1 MTQILSKS
9 SGGVLQIPASA
20 TQKHAHAAK
29 KTPKPAAPRLKLI
42 VRRLPPGLTQEE
54 FETALGADWKVG
66 GGKVSWS
73 QYKPG
78 KVSKDPAKP
87 SRPSRAYLYVVSH
100 DQIGLLS
107 DKIRSTS
114 FLDARNTAND
124 PILLGP
130 PNLEFSPYAKIP
142 GSRVR
147 KDARQGTIDQDPEF
161 IQFLESLTLPITKSG
176 PVDSTEGEDKKEVI
190 TTTPLV
196 QYIKEKKANKAK
208 EVSNKSSRRTER
220 ESKSEKVQ
228 SKKLLQRPDKEAS
241 PASAEKAEKKSRNDK
256 ATKEAVK
263 AANKQA
269 ANLASKQAAKTSTAQ
284 NSFKD
289 STPPAAPERKRER
302 GNAAAVG
309 KILQRDLGLAPS
321 SNRRRG
327 GRGTSGDGETR
338 TDQGTAPETSKKD
351 TPTKS
356 PKANAAQDANAKRSN
371 TPQPSETPTPQKS
384 ESSTPAQ
391 PKSTPRG
398 PKSGRGKQPSAA
410 TPPTPM
416 PTATQAFL
424 KHANPSQGVTEPLL
438 ETAFSPFGKVVK
450 VEIDKKKGF
459 GYVDFAEPHGLQKA
473 ISASPVTVAQ
483 SQVVVL
489 ERKANP
495 GAEKSRGKGRGGGSG
510 SEPKPPSAPADANT
524 NTNANR
530 GGKSNEGQGGSG
542 GNCSSRG
549 RRSGRGKGGG
559 KGNGGGGGNGNANA
573 NANANTSE
581 SKPAETK

>member
-9 SGGVLQIPASA
+9 SGGVLQIPVSA
-20 TQKHAHAAK
+20 TQKNTPPSKRA
-29 KTPKPAAPRLKLI
+29 PKPAAPRLKLL

-54 FETALGADWKVG
+54 FETALGPEWKIG
-66 GGKVSWS
+66 SGKLSWS

-87 SRPSRAYLYVVSH
+87 SRPSRAYLYVVSSDH
-100 DQIGLLS
+100 IGPLS
-107 DKIRSTS
+107 DKVRGTS
-114 FLDARNTAND
+114 FLDARNTVND

-130 PNLEFSPYAKIP
+130 PNLEFAPYAKIP

-161 IQFLESLTLPITKSG
+161 IQFLESLTQPITRSG
-176 PVDSTEGEDKKEVI
+176 PVESAEGEDKKEAI

-196 QYIKEKKANKAK
+196 QYIKDKKASKAK
-208 EVSNKSSRRTER
+208 EASNKSSRHRSEKDA
-220 ESKSEKVQ
+220 KSDKVQ
-228 SKKLLQRPDKEAS
+228 SKKLLQRPDKEATS
-241 PASAEKAEKKSRNDK
+241 GSTEKTEKKSRSDK

-269 ANLASKQAAKTSTAQ
+269 ASVASRQAAKATPAQ
-284 NSFKD
+284 NSPKD
-289 STPPAAPERKRER
+289 VTAPPSERRRER
-302 GNAAAVG
+302 GNAAAAA

-327 GRGTSGDGETR
+327 GRGATGDDARADPGAASE
-338 TDQGTAPETSKKD
+338 PSKKD

-356 PKANAAQDANAKRSN
+356 PKGTLAQDTKSKRAN
-371 TPQPSETPTPQKS
+371 TPQPSETPSSQRS
-384 ESSTPAQ
+384 ETSTPVQ
-391 PKSTPRG
+391 GTSTSGRP
-398 PKSGRGKQPSAA
+398 PKSGKGKQLSAA
-410 TPPTPM
+410 TIPTPA

-438 ETAFSPFGKVVK
+438 ETAFAPFGKVIK

-459 GYVDFAEPHGLQKA
+459 GYVDFAEPEGLRKA

-495 GAEKSRGKGRGGGSG
+495 GAEKGRGKGRG
-510 SEPKPPSAPADANT
+510 EAKPPNVSAGAGAGADANSS
-524 NTNANR
+524 R
-530 GGKSNEGQGGSG
+530 GGKPSEGGASG
-542 GNCSSRG
+542 NSSSRG
-549 RRSGRGKGGG
+549 RRSGRGNKGGSKGGG
-559 KGNGGGGGNGNANA
+559 GGGGGGNANA
-573 NANANTSE
+573 SE
-581 SKPAETK
+581 NKTAETK